1 MPPKI
6 DSAEVS
12 PTRILKSGSTRSGCK
27 PGIAMQTRPLCAVKG
42 SMQCHCHGLS
52 TARISLAPKWIA
64 EINKKSV
71 KTIPGADN
79 QAMATK
85 TAKSR

>member
-6 DSAEVS
+6 DSAAVS
-12 PTRILKSGSTRSGCK
+12 PTRILKSGNTRSGCK

-42 SMQCHCHGLS
+42 STQCHCHGLS
-52 TARISLAPKWIA
+52 TARISLAPKCNA

-71 KTIPGADN
+71 SAVPGAEN
-79 QAMATK
+79 QAIATK